1 MSYLITRWAAAA
13 LIAGVRCA
21 TLMRVAS
28 RCAAPLGS
36 ASLCFALMGVL
47 LSASASAQPAPRRVL
62 FAEYLAG
69 VEAHSLDL
77 RAQQEVLASARA
89 GVALAGVRPDP
100 LFTAGIA
107 SAELSRAHQPSAATA
122 LTAGLAFTLE
132 TGGKRD
138 ARIRNAQSSVLL
150 SQAVVASFRQQLQ
163 LDAASA
169 FIEACR
175 TEAVLLR
182 KQASLTAFRDTVKA
196 NEVRLKAGDIGLL
209 ELRQSRVEAERFAT
223 DVSSA
228 TAAAEVAML
237 NLSGPLGE
245 RFDVIFERG
254 APGCAPLPAAPPP
267 ELDALLREALQARR
281 DVQLAQASV
290 DSARA
295 NTALVHGNRWVD
307 PVINVGLTNTP
318 RVAATFDA
326 GGASTNTPADRSL
339 TLGLTVTVPLP
350 FSRLQDGEVRQAESA
365 LTQAQLQWQ
374 ATVVRAQIDVQAT
387 HALYRAA
394 AQNVQRYESTVL
406 QDAQRVL
413 DGMRLSYRKGAASL
427 LDLLS
432 AQRTADDVNLGHLQA
447 VADLANASVKLQLS
461 TGAKVAL

>member
-1 MSYLITRWAAAA
+1 MSYLAMRWAAAA
-13 LIAGVRCA
+13 QIAGPRRA
-21 TLMRVAS
+21 TPMRVAS
-28 RCAAPLGS
+28 LRAAPLGS

-47 LSASASAQPAPRRVL
+47 LSAPAWAQSAPRSVL

-77 RAQQEVLASARA
+77 RAQQEALAGARA

-107 SAELSRAHQPSAATA
+107 AAELSRAHQPSASTS

-175 TEAVLLR
+175 AQTVLLR

-209 ELRQSRVEAERFAT
+209 ELRQSRVEADRFAT

-228 TAAAEVAML
+228 TAAAEVATL

-245 RFDVIFERG
+245 RFDALFEHG
-254 APGCAPLPAAPPP
+254 APGCAPLPRHRP
-267 ELDALLREALQARR
+267 ALGVGVR
-281 DVQLAQASV
+281 DV
-290 DSARA
+290 
-295 NTALVHGNRWVD
+295 G
-307 PVINVGLTNTP
+307 
-318 RVAATFDA
+318 
-326 GGASTNTPADRSL
+326 ADRGD
-339 TLGLTVTVPLP
+339 LGCV
-350 FSRLQDGEVRQAESA
+350 GRQRPCRGSGI
-365 LTQAQLQWQ
+365 
-374 ATVVRAQIDVQAT
+374 RG
-387 HALYRAA
+387 
-394 AQNVQRYESTVL
+394 QR
-406 QDAQRVL
+406 R
-413 DGMRLSYRKGAASL
+413 
-427 LDLLS
+427 
-432 AQRTADDVNLGHLQA
+432 
-447 VADLANASVKLQLS
+447 
-461 TGAKVAL
+461 